1 MINRDVRHAIK
12 NIIKSLMQSSILI
25 TLIIFFIIFLLFD
38 NLSVQLFETSF
49 LSIFFYII
57 SYIDFVNSFDD
68 LYKND
73 RVRLPA
79 IINFFKSI
87 FQISIYTF
95 FLDVLFTMSINI
107 YLMIGLALIIT
118 ILIIIINCTNKT
130 DYPIKLYAGYDGLIA
145 LANSLIF
152 YIPYSIIAF
161 HFKII
166 TLHSLLYM
174 ISIISAVFM
183 DFLVPIINHKKFS
196 IFNNSIKIIYI
207 LIFILYAPYAILI
220 NDILKPTFLGNIS
233 IFFASLIALFIVD
246 LQTRIYKYKHNL

>member
-1 MINRDVRHAIK
+1 MINRNVRHAIK
-12 NIIKSLMQSSILI
+12 NIIKSLMQSSILT
-25 TLIIFFIIFLLFD
+25 TLIIFFIVFLLFD

-49 LSIFFYII
+49 LSMFFYII
-57 SYIDFVNSFDD
+57 SYIKFVNSFDD

-79 IINFFKSI
+79 IISFSKSI

-107 YLMIGLALIIT
+107 YLMISLALIIT

-130 DYPIKLYAGYDGLIA
+130 DYPIELSAGYDGLIA

-152 YIPYSIIAF
+152 YIPYSVIAF

-166 TLHSLLYM
+166 TLHSLWYM
-174 ISIISAVFM
+174 VSIISAVFM
-183 DFLVPIINHKKFS
+183 DFLVPIINHKKLNV
-196 IFNNSIKIIYI
+196 FNNSIKIIYI
-207 LIFILYAPYAILI
+207 LIFILYVPYTILI
-220 NDILKPTFLGNIS
+220 NNIFKPTFLGNIS
-233 IFFASLIALFIVD
+233 ILFASLITLFIVD
-246 LQTRIYKYKHNL
+246 LQTRMYKHRHNL

>member
-1 MINRDVRHAIK
+1 M
-12 NIIKSLMQSSILI
+12 
-25 TLIIFFIIFLLFD
+25 
-38 NLSVQLFETSF
+38 
-49 LSIFFYII
+49 FFYII
-57 SYIDFVNSFDD
+57 SYIEFVNSFDD

-79 IINFFKSI
+79 IIHFFKSI

-107 YLMIGLALIIT
+107 CLMIVLALIIT
-118 ILIIIINCTNKT
+118 ILIIFINCTNKT
-130 DYPIKLYAGYDGLIA
+130 DYPIKLSAGYDGLIA

-152 YIPYSIIAF
+152 HIPYSIIAF

-166 TLHSLLYM
+166 TFHSLLYI

-183 DFLVPIINHKKFS
+183 DFLVSIINHKKFT
-196 IFNNSIKIIYI
+196 IFNNSIKIICI

-246 LQTRIYKYKHNL
+246 LQTRIFKHKHNL

>member
-1 MINRDVRHAIK
+1 MINRDVGHAIK

-25 TLIIFFIIFLLFD
+25 TLIIFFIVFLLFD
-38 NLSVQLFETSF
+38 NLSVQLFDTSF

-57 SYIDFVNSFDD
+57 SYIEFVNSFDD

-130 DYPIKLYAGYDGLIA
+130 DYPIKLSAGYDGLIA

-183 DFLVPIINHKKFS
+183 DFLVPIINHKKFN
-196 IFNNSIKIIYI
+196 IFTNDT
-207 LIFILYAPYAILI
+207 FILLYLRCWSFACFSE
-220 NDILKPTFLGNIS
+220 FLN
-233 IFFASLIALFIVD
+233 
-246 LQTRIYKYKHNL
+246 